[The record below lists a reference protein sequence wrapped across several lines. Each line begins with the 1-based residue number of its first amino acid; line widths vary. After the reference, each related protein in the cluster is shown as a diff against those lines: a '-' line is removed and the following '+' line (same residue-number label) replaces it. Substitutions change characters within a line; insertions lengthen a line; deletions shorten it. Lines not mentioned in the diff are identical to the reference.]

1 MSQKFTVALLSR
13 ATAKDEIFA
22 QTIIPKKLKISCV
35 HITSATRTT
44 FDKIT
49 NLLHSLFTL

>member
-1 MSQKFTVALLSR
+1 
-13 ATAKDEIFA
+13 
-22 QTIIPKKLKISCV
+22 V